1 MVLRSWAFAWQ
12 DETPQNTPNQRVSE
26 LLTERVHSAPRW
38 EEADLK

>member
-12 DETPQNTPNQRVSE
+12 DETPQNTNRRVSE
-26 LLTERVHSAPRW
+26 LLTERAHSAPRW